1 MFLGILRTA
10 TGKGGEYLPKYNNL
24 DEVPIAELGE
34 DELRAIRELE
44 ARLGDRYYL
53 IAFKH

>member
-1 MFLGILRTA
+1 M
-10 TGKGGEYLPKYNNL
+10 PKYNNL